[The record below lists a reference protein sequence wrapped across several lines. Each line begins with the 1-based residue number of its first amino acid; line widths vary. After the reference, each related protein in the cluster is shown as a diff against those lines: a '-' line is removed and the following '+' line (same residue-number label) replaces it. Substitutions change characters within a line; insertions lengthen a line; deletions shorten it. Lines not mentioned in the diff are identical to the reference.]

1 MSGYLRDSQLRRQL
15 EERVKETA
23 RTRQAAEEGI
33 KAAQDTIDQARRIDA
48 TVVDAE
54 KPLAEANAALAA
66 KDYKVAVDKAGEAL
80 ERGKRIYRD
89 RARAIVDSSAG
100 GRIAPSWLTAFTAS
114 ASSFQR
120 LICLSS

>member
-1 MSGYLRDSQLRRQL
+1 M
-15 EERVKETA
+15 VKETA

-48 TVVDAE
+48 TVGDAE

-89 RARAIVDSSAG
+89 RARTIVDWSAALGRMAKMGGADSAG
-100 GRIAPSWLTAFTAS
+100 TE
-114 ASSFQR
+114 
-120 LICLSS
+120 